1 MEICVDNTPFKSL
14 FTPLV
19 LPNTVLKNRIMMG
32 SMHTGLEEDKGEL
45 ARLARFYQERA
56 EGGVGLIVTGGFSPN
71 WAGRLTPF
79 SAQLSSTRKARAH
92 EIITNTVHQS
102 NSKILLQILHAGR
115 YAYHPF
121 AVAPSRI
128 KAPISPFTP
137 WALTGRGVLKTIAH
151 FARCAKLAKQAGYDG
166 VEVMGSEGYL
176 INQFLV
182 RHTNHRTDNW
192 GGDFS
197 NRMQFP
203 IQIVRAIREA
213 VGEDFIIMYR
223 LSILDLVPEGSNWD
237 EVLCLAKAIEQA
249 GASIINTGIG
259 WHEARIPTI
268 ASMVPPGAFREVCKR
283 LKPELSLP
291 LVCSNRINTPE
302 LANSIIEDGIADVVS
317 MARPFLADPN
327 FVHKAKCGMSE
338 AINVCIACNQACLDQ
353 IFVNKTASCLVNPSA
368 CREDEFVTHPAQPTK
383 RIAVVGAGPAGLAF
397 AVRAAERGH
406 QVSLFEASAEIGG
419 QFNLAKRIPGKEDY
433 AHTIR
438 YFRYRLQEL
447 GVFQHLGAKATP
459 EQLASFDEVV
469 IATGIKPRTP
479 NIPGIHLPHVVSYV
493 DALTAR
499 KPIGKRVAII
509 GAGGIG
515 FDVATWLTHSTHES
529 PDAFFKEWGINP
541 GYREHA
547 GLTKAQPIPSKHQV
561 YLLQRKQE
569 KMGARLGKT
578 TGWVHRLG
586 LKHQGVDMRSGVE
599 YLEITSEGL
608 WIEHKSV
615 RELLAVDTIIVCA
628 GQESLDELSE
638 PLHAMGVRVHRVGGA
653 LKAMELDAKFAIEE
667 ATRLGGLL

>member
-14 FTPLV
+14 FTPLK
-19 LPNTVLKNRIMMG
+19 LNNTVLKNRIMMG
-32 SMHTGLEEDKGEL
+32 SMHTGLEEEKGEL
-45 ARLARFYQERA
+45 TRLARFYQERA

-71 WAGRLTPF
+71 LAGRLTPF
-79 SAQLSSTRKARAH
+79 SAQLSSARRARAH
-92 EIITNTVHQS
+92 EVVTRTVHDN

-137 WALTGRGVLKTIAH
+137 WALTKRGVLKTVAH

-182 RHTNHRTDNW
+182 RHTNHRDDIW
-192 GGDFS
+192 GGDFN
-197 NRMQFP
+197 NRMRFP
-203 IQIVRAIREA
+203 VEIVRAIRDA
-213 VGEDFIIMYR
+213 VGDDFIIMYR
-223 LSILDLVPEGSNWD
+223 LSILDLVPEGSSWE

-283 LKPELSLP
+283 LKPEISLP

-302 LANSIIEDGIADVVS
+302 LASSIIEDGIADIVS

-327 FVHKAKCGMSE
+327 FVHKAKCGISE
-338 AINVCIACNQACLDQ
+338 SINVCIACNQACLDQ

-368 CREDEFVTHPAQPTK
+368 CREEEFVTNLAQPGK

-397 AVRAAERGH
+397 TVRAAERGH
-406 QVSLFEASAEIGG
+406 QVTLFEASPEIGG
-419 QFNLAKRIPGKEDY
+419 QFNMAKRIPGKEDY

-438 YFRYRLQEL
+438 YFRYRLEEL
-447 GVFQHLGAKATP
+447 GVEQRLGTKATP
-459 EQLASFDEVV
+459 ELLTDFDEVV
-469 IATGIKPRTP
+469 IASGIKPRIP
-479 NIPGIHLPHVVSYV
+479 NIPGITLPHVVSYV
-493 DALTAR
+493 DALLER

-515 FDVATWLTHSTHES
+515 FDVATWLTHHPHES
-529 PDAFFKEWGINP
+529 PKAFFKEWGINP
-541 GYREHA
+541 EYRENA
-547 GLTKAQPIPSKHQV
+547 GLTKPEPTPPQHQV

-599 YLEITSEGL
+599 YLEITPEGL
-608 WIEHKSV
+608 WIEHKGL

-628 GQESLDELSE
+628 GQESLDELSQA
-638 PLHAMGVRVHRVGGA
+638 LHALSVPVHRIGGA

-667 ATRLGGLL
+667 ATRLGNLL